1 MRTIGKFEYFIFQ
14 ITTLHD
20 YDYYIDTPSWIV
32 IGTLLNNSVIWDQ
45 KILAVKLRTEHS
57 TRN

>member
-20 YDYYIDTPSWIV
+20 YDFYIDTPSWIV
-32 IGTLLNNSVIWDQ
+32 IGTLLNN
-45 KILAVKLRTEHS
+45 L
-57 TRN
+57 